1 MCAVV
6 GRSGQLEGDAGA
18 TPYGLIALL
27 EPGGGDVGVQMR
39 MLVQLRVRLVET
51 EKEGEKER

>member
-39 MLVQLRVRLVET
+39 MLVQIRVGPR
-51 EKEGEKER
+51 RD